1 MAEKFTF
8 FWNGPYS
15 QWHPS
20 VFMVNE
26 MTFSHAEQFMMYSKA
41 ALFHDKDIARKIM
54 ESNNPKKQKA
64 LGREVKS
71 FDKDAWDVI
80 AWSIVKQ
87 GSLAKFSQNLDL
99 LELLAATVGTTLV
112 EASPYD
118 DIWGI
123 GLGEW
128 DPRCLNRSTWKGTNW
143 LGEILTEVR
152 IELCGG

>member
-1 MAEKFTF
+1 MSEEFTF

-41 ALFHDKDIARKIM
+41 ALFQDKVTARKIM
-54 ESNNPKKQKA
+54 KEDNPRKQKA

-71 FDKDAWDVI
+71 FDKDAWSVM
-80 AWSIVKQ
+80 ARPIVKQ
-87 GSLAKFSQNLDL
+87 GNLAKFSQNPNL
-99 LELLAATVGTTLV
+99 LELLAATAGTTLV

-123 GLGEW
+123 GLGER
-128 DPRCLNRSTWKGTNW
+128 DPRCLDRTTWKGTNW

-152 IELCGG
+152 IELCGE